1 MKDGSGLRITMII
14 ATSFGVSNW
23 PRAVD
28 RKFSMSPRL
37 APRPGLPS
45 APRRLNEFK
54 IDTGTKVGLR
64 VTKLIMRGEWKRR
77 LTSKGSGFFDI
88 FFDRWIGEVGGDRNC
103 RWDTE

>member
-1 MKDGSGLRITMII
+1 MII

-23 PRAVD
+23 PVAVD

-37 APRPGLPS
+37 VPRPGLPSAFS

-54 IDTGTKVGLR
+54 IDTRTKVGLR

-77 LTSKGSGFFDI
+77 DAE
-88 FFDRWIGEVGGDRNC
+88 DAERGEIADAFVGATNAL
-103 RWDTE
+103 EKF